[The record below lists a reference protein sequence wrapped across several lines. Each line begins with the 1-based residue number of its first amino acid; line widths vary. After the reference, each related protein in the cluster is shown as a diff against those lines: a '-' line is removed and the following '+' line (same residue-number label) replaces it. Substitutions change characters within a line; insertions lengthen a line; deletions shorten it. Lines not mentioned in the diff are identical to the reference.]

1 VPYAIITPFIVV
13 ISIIGSY
20 ALNNSMLDVF
30 ITVIFGVIGYWLRKM
45 KYPLAPLVVALVLGD
60 STERELRKALI
71 AGHGSPLYFFNSGL
85 STVLILLAVVLV
97 AIPLIRTI
105 RARRR
110 GAGATAGVA
119 HP

>member
-1 VPYAIITPFIVV
+1 
-13 ISIIGSY
+13 
-20 ALNNSMLDVF
+20 MLDVF
-30 ITVIFGVIGYWLRKM
+30 ITVIFGLVGYWLRKM

-85 STVLILLAVVLV
+85 STVLLVFAVVLV
-97 AIPLIRTI
+97 LIPLIRTI

-110 GAGATAGVA
+110 GLAPTGGAGPAPAA